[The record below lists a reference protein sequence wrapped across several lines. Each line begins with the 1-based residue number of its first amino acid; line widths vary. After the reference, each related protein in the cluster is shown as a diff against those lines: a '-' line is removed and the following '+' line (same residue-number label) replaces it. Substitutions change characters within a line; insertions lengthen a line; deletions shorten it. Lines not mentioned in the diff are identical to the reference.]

1 LKIIN
6 ALMVAG
12 FSGVFVA
19 LALGWAL
26 FLALALLPFSAHSY
40 GRRTLFHPK
49 GLPVVLTEHNRRKT
63 KGWKAPESETPTT
76 D

>member
-1 LKIIN
+1 MKIIN

-26 FLALALLPFSAHSY
+26 FLALALLPFSARSY
-40 GRRTLFHPK
+40 GRRALLDPK
-49 GLPVVLTEHNRRKT
+49 NLPVVLTHHNRRKT
-63 KGWKAPESETPTT
+63 PGWKAPESETPQAE
-76 D
+76 